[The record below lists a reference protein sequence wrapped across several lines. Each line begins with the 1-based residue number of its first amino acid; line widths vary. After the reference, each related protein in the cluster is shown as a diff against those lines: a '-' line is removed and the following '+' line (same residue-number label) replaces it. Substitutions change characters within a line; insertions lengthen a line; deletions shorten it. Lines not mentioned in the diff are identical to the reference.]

1 MHSRRLRMD
10 GRRVVDGFGAGEAVV
25 SKQAVSFF
33 GGVDPRSGVVIENGH
48 ELKGQSIS
56 GKVLVFP
63 RGKGSTVGSY
73 VIYGLRK
80 YGTAPVAIVNI
91 ETEPIIIGGCVLA
104 NIPLVD
110 KLDCNPVEAIQS
122 GDWVE
127 VKGDTGT
134 VWVTKGRPQTQS
146 SRQYR

>member
-1 MHSRRLRMD
+1 MHLRRLRMD
-10 GRRVVDGFGAGEAVV
+10 GRGAVDGFGAGEAIV
-25 SKQAVSFF
+25 SRQAMSFF
-33 GGVDPRSGVVIENGH
+33 GGVDSRSGIVIETGH
-48 ELKGQSIS
+48 ELEGRSIG

-104 NIPLVD
+104 DIPLVD
-110 KLDCNPVEAIQS
+110 RLDRNPIEMIRS

-127 VKGDTGT
+127 VEGNIGSI
-134 VWVTKGRPQTQS
+134 WVTKGQLRTQLS
-146 SRQYR
+146 KQ

>member
-1 MHSRRLRMD
+1 MHSPRLEMN
-10 GRRVVDGFGAGEAVV
+10 GRKVVAGQGAGEAIV

-33 GGVDPRSGVVIENGH
+33 GGVDPRRGIVIEQGH
-48 ELKGQSIS
+48 DLEGQSIQ
-56 GKVLVFP
+56 GKVLIFP

-80 YGTAPVAIVNI
+80 YGAAPVAIVNI

-104 NIPLVD
+104 KIPLVD
-110 KLDCNPVEAIQS
+110 RLDRNPVEAIRT

-127 VKGDTGT
+127 VEGNLGR
-134 VWVTKGRPQTQS
+134 VWVT
-146 SRQYR
+146 RQ